1 MEFFAAIIITCA
13 IAGVLALLVVLADAL
28 LLNYGECAI
37 KVNKEKEIKIQGGG
51 SLLSALGDNKIFIPS
66 ACGGRGSC
74 GLCKLK
80 VLAGAGE
87 LLPTEEPYLS
97 TEERAGNV
105 RLSCQI
111 KVRNDLEIEIPREI
125 LAVREYTTTV
135 ERITDLNYDTRELRL
150 KLAEGEEI
158 DFKAGQYIQFTA
170 PPYGEN
176 PEPVYRAYSISSP
189 PSEKNAI
196 ETIVRLV
203 AGGICTTYIFEVL
216 AEGDEV
222 KINGP
227 YGDFFL
233 SDTDAEIIF
242 VAGGSGIAPI
252 KSILHQMA
260 EGKISRKATFFY
272 GVNSL
277 KELYHVETM
286 KQFEKDVPDFTYVP
300 CLARPAPDGRWEGE
314 TGLVTEVLDRHITN
328 GQNKE
333 AYLCGSPGMIDA
345 SIEVLKK
352 KGFAEDRIFYDKF
365 A

>member
-1 MEFFAAIIITCA
+1 MELVFAIVITCA
-13 IAGVLALLVVLADAL
+13 IAGALALLVVVADAL
-28 LLNYGECAI
+28 LLNYGECLI
-37 KVNKEKEIKIQGGG
+37 TVNKEKEIKIQGGG

-66 ACGGRGSC
+66 ACGGRGTC

-80 VLAGAGE
+80 ILKGAGE
-87 LLPTEEPYLS
+87 LLPTEEPHLS
-97 TEERAGNV
+97 TQERGSNV

-111 KVRNDLEIEIPREI
+111 KVRNDLEIEIPPEI

-158 DFKAGQYIQFTA
+158 NFKAGQYIQFTA

-176 PEPVYRAYSISSP
+176 PEPVYRAYSVSSP
-189 PSEKNAI
+189 PSEKNAV

-203 AGGICTTYIFEVL
+203 PGGICTTYIFEVL

-222 KINGP
+222 SINGP
-227 YGDFFL
+227 YGEFFL
-233 SDTDAEIIF
+233 QDSDAEIIF

-260 EGKISRKATFFY
+260 EGKIPRKRTFFY

-277 KELYHVETM
+277 KDLYHVETM
-286 KQFEKDVPDFTYVP
+286 KQFERDVPDFTYVP
-300 CLARPAPDGRWEGE
+300 SLARPAPEDKWEGE
-314 TGLVTEVLDRHITN
+314 TGLVTEVLDRHIKAGRN
-328 GQNKE
+328 ME
-333 AYLCGSPGMIDA
+333 AYLCGSPGMIDV

-352 KGFAEDRIFYDKF
+352 KGFTEDRIFYDKF